1 MAKAKVTS
9 TQTIPTP
16 NPSRGEG
23 NKNVT
28 FVSDWAFSVDLTTAG
43 INRAVMFEDGK
54 LVTDDAEVI
63 GALRDL
69 IQQGKI
75 VSVREVK

>member
-1 MAKAKVTS
+1 MAKAKATS

-16 NPSRGEG
+16 DPSQGEG
-23 NKNVT
+23 NKAVT
-28 FVSDWAFSVDLTTAG
+28 FVSAWAFSVDLSTAG
-43 INRAVMFEDGK
+43 INRVVMFENGK

-63 GALRDL
+63 KALRDL
-69 IQQGKI
+69 IKQGKI

>member
-1 MAKAKVTS
+1 MAKAKATS

-16 NPSRGEG
+16 DPSQGEG
-23 NKNVT
+23 NKAVT
-28 FVSDWAFSVDLTTAG
+28 FESDWAFSVDLTTAG
-43 INRAVMFEDGK
+43 INRVVTFEDGK

-69 IQQGKI
+69 IQRGKI